1 MNVCSATRTGR
12 HTHYQV
18 RPSPTPGSHLG
29 YDVFFL
35 QQMAEMLISEQ
46 ANQPAKE
53 NHPSLLPT
61 YAGAA
66 SDLPSGLS
74 RRRARPCS
82 RLSLPKWRHQSQ
94 NPSQSEPEAPNGII
108 QQLLSS
114 FSLPSASL
122 PSQQKKRLFPE
133 YHVRQRTRSSAETI
147 KYVKVHYAHDAI

>member
-1 MNVCSATRTGR
+1 MNVYSATRTVR
-12 HTHYQV
+12 HTHYHV

-35 QQMAEMLISEQ
+35 QLMAEMLINEQ

-53 NHPSLLPT
+53 NHPSLFPI
-61 YAGAA
+61 YAGAT
-66 SDLPSGLS
+66 SDLPLGLS

-82 RLSLPKWRHQSQ
+82 RLSLPKWRHQSRNQ
-94 NPSQSEPEAPNGII
+94 RQSEPEAPHGII

-122 PSQQKKRLFPE
+122 PSQQKNCLFPG
-133 YHVRQRTRSSAETI
+133 YHVRQRTCSSAEAKNT
-147 KYVKVHYAHDAI
+147 